1 MPGMVEQTNI
11 MVRQVAKAAAKGG
24 EFDLFEKITR
34 AALVRVYTGQR
45 TISFSVSL
53 MRIPLTNTALG
64 IATRTPSARYVL
76 TTALARTDGG

>member
-1 MPGMVEQTNI
+1 MPFLRHLAMAQILDRFMPGMVEQTNI

-45 TISFSVSL
+45 TL
-53 MRIPLTNTALG
+53 
-64 IATRTPSARYVL
+64 
-76 TTALARTDGG
+76 